1 MHILPLRRSHLEPI
15 LTLQLEFEDYLQSIS
30 SGKRENFDI
39 EKKRKLLL
47 ENAFGKK
54 KNFSGYV
61 ARIENEIVGYV
72 FYHSWFDPDEMQGK
86 VIYVIDLFVSEKA
99 RGQWAGRALIQ
110 KLQSH
115 PDSLGLYFWVWTK
128 NTPAIE
134 FYKKLGARLC
144 DDVPFMKLM
153 K

>member
-1 MHILPLRRSHLEPI
+1 MEVSIDSLRRSHLDSI
-15 LTLQLEFEDYLQSIS
+15 LTLQLEFEYYLNSLS
-30 SGKRENFDI
+30 SEKRPNFDI

-72 FYHSWFDPDEMQGK
+72 LYHYGFDPDEMQGK

-99 RGQWAGRALIQ
+99 RGQ
-110 KLQSH
+110 
-115 PDSLGLYFWVWTK
+115 
-128 NTPAIE
+128 
-134 FYKKLGARLC
+134 
-144 DDVPFMKLM
+144 
-153 K
+153 